1 MNLDEAYSNAAYIPG
16 GAEYPARWEG
26 AARAFRE
33 EAACELDLRYG
44 EGPRMVF
51 DLFHPDRLAKGLVV
65 FVHGGY
71 WMEGDK
77 SYWSHL
83 AAGPVAQ
90 GWAVAI
96 PSYDLCPDIRISGI
110 TLQVEAAIATAAAR
124 IPGPIR
130 LVGHSAGGHLV
141 ARMACA
147 DLAPLWRSRV
157 EQIVPISPLA
167 ELGPLMQTTMNQT
180 LRISR
185 EEAMF
190 ESPLRLDGVGL
201 PVTVWV
207 GAEERPVFLDQA
219 RWLADA
225 WGVERVVAPGRHHFD
240 VIEDL
245 IDPESSLVA
254 TLLGH

>member
-1 MNLDEAYSNAAYIPG
+1 MNLDEAYANAAYIPG
-16 GAEYPARWEG
+16 GDEYPARWLA
-26 AARAFRE
+26 AARAFRDG
-33 EAACELDLRYG
+33 ARGELDLRYG
-44 EGPRMVF
+44 ERPRMVF
-51 DLFHPDRLAKGLVV
+51 DLFHPERLAKGLVV

-83 AAGPVAQ
+83 AAGPLSE
-90 GWAVAI
+90 GWAVAM
-96 PSYDLCPDIRISGI
+96 PSYDLCPDVRISDI
-110 TLQVEAAIATAAAR
+110 TLQIEAAIASAAAR
-124 IPGPIR
+124 VPGPIR
-130 LVGHSAGGHLV
+130 LAGHSAGGHLV

-147 DLAPLWRSRV
+147 DLSPHWRSRV
-157 EQIVPISPLA
+157 EQIVPISPVA
-167 ELGPLMQTTMNQT
+167 ELGPLMQTTMNET

-190 ESPLRLDGVGL
+190 ESPLRHDSVGV
-201 PVTVWV
+201 PVTIWV

-225 WGVERVVAPGRHHFD
+225 WGVERVVAAGRHHFD

-245 IDPESSLVA
+245 IDPDSALVA
-254 TLLGH
+254 TLLGE